1 MDKVSQEEIIS
12 LLAKCG
18 RPDLIA
24 EFNELLSDNDFV
36 EVSSDSSEEYDE
48 DETEEEDMKITCD
61 KKGFYSIID

>member
-18 RPDLIA
+18 RPDLIQ
-24 EFNELLSDNDFV
+24 EFNELLADNDFV

>member
-1 MDKVSQEEIIS
+1 MDQVSQEEIIS

-24 EFNELLSDNDFV
+24 DFKELLQDHDFEV
-36 EVSSDSSEEYDE
+36 VSSDSSEDYDE
-48 DETEEEDMKITCD
+48 NETEAEDIKITCS

>member
-18 RPDLIA
+18 RPDLIQ
-24 EFNELLSDNDFV
+24 EFNELLQDHDFV

-48 DETEEEDMKITCD
+48 NETEQEDIKITCS